1 MNAEPQRVSENSPAP
16 EAPAIDER
24 NPWLGLASFTEE
36 TRAYFFGREE
46 EVAELARRVQ
56 RKLLTVL
63 FGQSG
68 LGKTSIL
75 RAGLVPRLRTQGYC
89 PVYVRIDY
97 GRDAPEPAVQIKQ
110 AIARTARRAGEW
122 TQAGVAVEGESLW
135 EFLHHRDDVLRD
147 ESGATLIPLLIF
159 DQFEEIFTL
168 AQSDDFGRARAARFI
183 TDLADL
189 VENRPPKDFEAKIE
203 ADESAAEHFDFARS
217 DYRVLI
223 ALREDYLAPLEGL
236 KVGMPSVTQNRL
248 RLARMTGQQAL
259 AAVMQP
265 GKRLVSEE
273 VAAAIVRFVAGGAE
287 LANAEVEPSLLSLI
301 CRELNDTRIA
311 QGRSEISLD
320 LLAGSHASILS
331 NFYERSLA
339 DQPPAIRHII
349 EDELLTDSGFR
360 ENVAEE
366 RLLSSFAAVGAAPNT
381 LAVLVNRR
389 LLRIEERLDI
399 RRVELTHD
407 VLCGVVRKSR
417 DLRREREARD
427 ATERLLAEQR
437 ERELA
442 ARRALVRARKVAA
455 GCSVLAIAALGA
467 AVLAYFSNERAHR
480 AERQAE
486 ETRAAAEQARGQAE
500 HLLAYL
506 TDDFASELE
515 TFGRMD
521 VVADLAK
528 RQIDYFKSL
537 PPALQVADTLRD
549 EARALVHYAAAMRV
563 VGNPDAANAA
573 ATEGI
578 VLLEQLRRGG
588 DASEATVIAL
598 AKGLAVQSRVLYN
611 QANPS
616 AVPTVDRAVA
626 LLKPIAEAPNASG
639 AVRATYVQVL
649 IDMGYER
656 GDSDPDDKVSV
667 PALRLAQRIAT
678 ELGARNLSNIEMSA
692 YYAEAGARLDE
703 SLMFRGGTVEEARRV
718 AADAEQTADK
728 VLAVRPVYLLAL
740 HAKGIIDH
748 GFATMDLNEL
758 RPTEAIDA
766 AKRAEADQLTLTRL
780 DANNTVS
787 RANANLVE
795 GLIGD
800 AYWASGRPRE
810 AIVYYRQRVE
820 ESRGIAKSGVGW
832 LLSNYLVPV
841 AVLAINEADAGDK
854 AGATASLAA
863 IAKEVSTLRQASS
876 NNRFAVQAASCVE
889 QNASGTMQLL
899 LGDAVAAQK
908 AEREAAALGRGINVH
923 SDLEKLWQTACI
935 WLGSFGAAQ
944 ASYLLG
950 DLAATES
957 TVRVALDAHKHW
969 FSQTESDKRDDAD
982 ITILLALTLAREG
995 KTAESQ
1001 HLLDPVLKYHR
1012 GLAAHNHGDE
1022 WQHVQLA
1029 SALYAK
1035 AVAEPRDR
1043 AALLK
1048 EASALVAHVPA
1059 AMGELHS
1066 VRLWRD
1072 RIHEGVNFRTAPAAR
1087 TARTSG

>member
-1 MNAEPQRVSENSPAP
+1 MNAQPQPAAPSAPAP
-16 EAPAIDER
+16 DAPEVDDR

-75 RAGLVPRLRTQGYC
+75 RAGLVPRLRSQGYC

-97 GRDAPEPAVQIKQ
+97 ARSAPEPAVQIKE

-135 EFLHHRDDVLRD
+135 EFLHHRDDVLLD
-147 ESGATLIPLLIF
+147 ESGKPLIPLLIF

-183 TDLADL
+183 ADLADL
-189 VENRPPKDFEAKIE
+189 VENRAPRDFERRLE
-203 ADESAAEHFDFARS
+203 EDESAAERFDFARS

-236 KVGMPSVTQNRL
+236 KGAMPSITQNRL
-248 RLARMTGQQAL
+248 RLARMTGRQAL
-259 AAVMQP
+259 AAVMEP
-265 GKRLVSEE
+265 GKGLVSEE

-287 LANAEVEPSLLSLI
+287 IANAEVEPSLLSLI
-301 CRELNDTRIA
+301 CRELNDARIT

-320 LLAGSHASILS
+320 LLAGSHATILT

-339 DQPPAIRHII
+339 DQPPAVRNII

-366 RLLSSFAAVGAAPNT
+366 RLLASFAAVGAAPNT

-407 VLCGVVRKSR
+407 VLCGVVRRSR
-417 DLRREREARD
+417 DLRRERESRD
-427 ATERLLAEQR
+427 ATERLLAEQH

-455 GCSVLAIAALGA
+455 GCTVLAIAALAA
-467 AVLAYFSNERAHR
+467 AVLAYFSNERTHR

-528 RQIDYFKSL
+528 RQIDYFKAL
-537 PPALQVADTLRD
+537 PAGLQQSDTQRN
-549 EARALVHYAAAMRV
+549 EARALVHYAIAMRI
-563 VGNPDAANAA
+563 VGNPEAANAA

-578 VLLEQLRRGG
+578 VILEQLRHGG
-588 DASEATVIAL
+588 DASEATLIAL
-598 AKGLAVQSRVLYN
+598 AKGLAVQSRVLFN

-616 AVPTVDRAVA
+616 AVPTAERAVA
-626 LLKPIAEAPNASG
+626 LLKPVAEAPDAS
-639 AVRATYVQVL
+639 AALRATYVQVL
-649 IDMGYER
+649 VDFGYES
-656 GDSDPDDKVSV
+656 GDTSPDDKS
-667 PALRLAQRIAT
+667 AMAAYRLAQRMAT
-678 ELGARNLSNIEMSA
+678 DLGAKDLSNIEMAA
-692 YYAEAGARLDE
+692 YYAEATARTCELLGFKGDNEGAR
-703 SLMFRGGTVEEARRV
+703 R
-718 AADAEQTADK
+718 AATDAEQIADK

-740 HAKGIIDH
+740 HAKGIVNTNL
-748 GFATMDLNEL
+748 ANLDLSEL
-758 RPTEAIDA
+758 RPMEAVEA
-766 AKRAEADQLTLTRL
+766 AKRAVAVDSTLMRL
-780 DANNTVS
+780 DPHNTVS
-787 RANANLVE
+787 RANANLTN

-800 AYWASGRPRE
+800 AYWAAGRPRE
-810 AIVYYRQRVE
+810 ALEYYRQRVE
-820 ESRGIAKSGVGW
+820 NSGSIKSSGVQW

-841 AVLAINEADAGDK
+841 AVLAMNETDAGDK
-854 AGATASLAA
+854 AGATVAHAA
-863 IAKEVSTLRQASS
+863 VAKEVSALRQSS
-876 NNRFAVQAASCVE
+876 NNRFAIQAASCVE
-889 QNASGTMQLL
+889 RNTAGFMQLL
-899 LGDAVAAQK
+899 LGDAATAQK
-908 AEREAAALGRGINVH
+908 TEREVVALGRGMNAH
-923 SDLEKLWQTACI
+923 SALERFWQTACN

-950 DLAATES
+950 DLPAAES
-957 TVRVALDAHKHW
+957 AAREASDAHKQWPLHT
-969 FSQTESDKRDDAD
+969 QSDQRDAAD
-982 ITILLALTLAREG
+982 ISILLALTLARQA
-995 KTAESQ
+995 KTAEATS
-1001 HLLDPVLKYHR
+1001 LLDPVLKFHR
-1012 GLAAHNHGDE
+1012 GLAARNHGDE

-1035 AVAEPRDR
+1035 AVADPRDR

-1048 EASALVAHVPA
+1048 EASALVARVPA

-1072 RIHEGVNFRTAPAAR
+1072 RIREGVNFRTAPAAR